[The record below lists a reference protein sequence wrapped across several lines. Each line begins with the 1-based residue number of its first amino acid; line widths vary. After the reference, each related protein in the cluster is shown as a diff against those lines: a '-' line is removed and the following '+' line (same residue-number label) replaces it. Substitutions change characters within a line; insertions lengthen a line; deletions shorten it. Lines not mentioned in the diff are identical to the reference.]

1 MSIRYHERPGVYSDY
16 DASSVT
22 AGGSTERVIAL
33 IGKAEAE
40 EGLYTV
46 TSYASGKETF
56 GETSEL
62 GKMLALA
69 YRNGAGTVLA
79 YPVAEDTEAA
89 YQAAL
94 AKVLAEKSAR
104 FCVIASAQEKAQ
116 LALRDALEAA
126 AGQRGECIGL
136 VGMQSPTLAELT
148 ARAGKLNSE
157 RMVLLA
163 PDIYLNGEESAAGGY
178 LAAAALAGVLCDQS
192 DPAMPLNGQVLQ
204 GISGVTAVYEDT
216 EYDALVAAGVT
227 ALECVG
233 GRVSVIRGL
242 TTRTKTGGAA
252 DQTFRELT
260 TMLIV
265 DDVIPSI
272 RSALRTRFVRA
283 KNNALTRN
291 AIRNQV
297 VIELEDRIEKE
308 IIERYDHLSV
318 TAAADDPT
326 TCLVEFEFSV
336 VHGLNRIYLTAHI
349 SV

>member
-148 ARAGKLNSE
+148 VRAGKLNSE

-163 PDIYLNGEESAAGGY
+163 PDIYLSGEESAAGGY

-204 GISGVTAVYEDT
+204 GISGVT
-216 EYDALVAAGVT
+216 AGVT

-272 RSALRTRFVRA
+272 RSALRARFVRA